1 MKRYLMGFGIGT
13 LSSKAVLTDLSGTII
28 AKRQMEHA
36 IEIKHP
42 GWQEES
48 MEMWW
53 EEFKEAAAYFL
64 GLEDIQKDQIK
75 AIGITG
81 LIPAMCAVD
90 YGGNPVRNAILH
102 TDVRAEKELQEINEK
117 LECKISHGHMLPKI
131 LWVKRHEP
139 ENYKRIHKIMVPH
152 GYIGFKLT
160 ENATMDYDSATMAGG
175 LFRERSLDWDEGTI
189 RAFGLESYVFPDVYP
204 ASHIN
209 GQICEFAAE
218 ETGLSQDTK
227 VIVGVGDTFASMLGG
242 GAYNAGHFMLYLGT
256 SGTSIYAENSPEHY
270 ITIPHYGEG
279 KGHFTG
285 RIFSFGESIL
295 HLRNNLGYDSWEALN
310 SHLEEIPPGS
320 EGLWYFPHYKL
331 QTEASFFGPDAEFML
346 GYRGCHSQ
354 FHLYHAM
361 LEGIAYNARY
371 NISGL
376 DLPIHRIN
384 MFGGGTNAREI
395 CQLFSD
401 VIGRELYYNPK
412 SSTALGIAF
421 LAGYGS
427 GLIERYD
434 TLEKSWLSDSIAV
447 KPDEEKSRQY
457 HGLYEKYQELR
468 SRLMK
473 LDSEIENVQE

>member
-1 MKRYLMGFGIGT
+1 MKSYLMGFDIGT
-13 LSSKAVLTDLSGTII
+13 LSSKAVLTDLSGNII

-36 IEIKHP
+36 IEVKHP

-48 MEMWW
+48 MTMWW

-64 GLEDIQKDQIK
+64 GLEGITGEQIK

-90 YGGNPVRNAILH
+90 LEGNPVRNAMLH
-102 TDVRAEKELQEINEK
+102 TDVRAERELQEINEK
-117 LECKISHGHMLPKI
+117 LNSKISHGHMLPKV

-139 ENYKRIHKIMVPH
+139 ENYRRIHKIMVPH

-160 ENATMDYDSATMAGG
+160 GNATMDYDSATMAGG
-175 LFRERSLDWDEGTI
+175 LFRESELDWDESAI
-189 RAFGLESYVFPDVYP
+189 KAFGLDWSVFPKAYP
-204 ASHIN
+204 ASHVN
-209 GQICEFAAE
+209 GRISESAAG
-218 ETGLSQDTK
+218 ETGLSNETQ

-242 GAYNAGHFMLYLGT
+242 GAYDAGHFMLYLGT
-256 SGTSIYAENSPEHY
+256 SGTSIYAEGSPKNY

-295 HLRNNLGYDSWEALN
+295 HLRNNLRYDSWGEIN
-310 SHLEEIPPGS
+310 SHLGEIPPGS

-354 FHLYHAM
+354 FHIYHAM

-376 DLPIHRIN
+376 DLPIRRIN
-384 MFGGGTNAREI
+384 MFGGGTNSSEI
-395 CQLFSD
+395 CQIFAD

-427 GLIERYD
+427 GMIKSYD
-434 TLEKSWLSDSIAV
+434 SLEKDWLSDSIAV
-447 KPDEEKSRQY
+447 KPDETRSRQY
-457 HGLYEKYQELR
+457 HRLYEKYQELR
-468 SRLMK
+468 ERLME
-473 LDSEIENVQE
+473 LDSKIDKIQE